1 MTGPTIIIRTTKAK
15 AVVAAIGT
23 TATAVTTALA
33 TVSVAVG
40 DDAIDVSEVGV
51 ILTAVA
57 SLVSTVYGVWKTTN
71 RRIPNTRERL

>member
-1 MTGPTIIIRTTKAK
+1 MTGPTIIMRTTKAK

-40 DDAIDVSEVGV
+40 DDAIDVTEVGS
-51 ILTAVA
+51 IFTAVVA
-57 SLVSTVYGVWKTTN
+57 LVSTVYGVWKTTN
-71 RRIPNTRERL
+71 RRVSDTKGRP